1 MRTINKNVFE
11 RVLLWAGR
19 SDLLN
24 LLTFANAS
32 ERYVRR
38 PTDGDLFGP
47 FASGIPA
54 KIPISGHPYLHS
66 LGAVSAF
73 TDLGQQYSQTHILS
87 LSSLGNGIALAGT
100 YPHGKIL
107 RSVDYGATWA
117 DLGQQYSQ
125 TYVYELC
132 YLGNGIALAGTAP
145 NGKILRSVDYGAT
158 WADLGQQYSQ
168 TEIRALRSL
177 GNGIALAGTAPN
189 GKILRSVDYG
199 ATWADLGQQ
208 YSQTYIFSLS
218 SLGNGIALAGTYLD
232 GKILRSVDYGAT
244 WADLG
249 RQYSQTHI
257 LSLSSLGNGI
267 ALAGTY
273 PHGKILRSV
282 DYGATWADLGQQYSQ
297 TYVYELCYLG
307 NGIALAGTGVDGK
320 ILRTTNSSFS
330 QVKDQSY
337 IASALLPN
345 SLRDKCRFSFYT
357 PYSDTQMA
365 SGEKCY
371 LARYD
376 DSGANSV
383 GLYLYQTDKK
393 VHLEINGV
401 DSILSGA
408 LTWSAGDPQKS
419 VLIDRLAGTLT
430 TAGFTTGNSTET
442 GAVWSQPNGLLR
454 LGMDGSELNHL
465 RGFVRIDAS

>member
-73 TDLGQQYSQTHILS
+73 TDLGQ
-87 LSSLGNGIALAGT
+87 
-100 YPHGKIL
+100 
-107 RSVDYGATWA
+107 
-117 DLGQQYSQ
+117 
-125 TYVYELC
+125 
-132 YLGNGIALAGTAP
+132 
-145 NGKILRSVDYGAT
+145 
-158 WADLGQQYSQ
+158 
-168 TEIRALRSL
+168 
-177 GNGIALAGTAPN
+177 
-189 GKILRSVDYG
+189 
-199 ATWADLGQQ
+199 
-208 YSQTYIFSLS
+208 
-218 SLGNGIALAGTYLD
+218 
-232 GKILRSVDYGAT
+232 
-244 WADLG
+244 
-249 RQYSQTHI
+249 QYSQTHI